1 MRKLKLLFISGL
13 AVWGAA
19 IIFPESVMAQ
29 AASGGDVQQI
39 NTFIKSIVQVIA
51 GLAGLLATGFFVL
64 GGLSYITSSGNPM
77 ALQKAKRTI
86 IFAGLGL
93 AITIAAFALTDM
105 VLTGADERCLCTF
118 TRPGFR
124 DPGI

>member
-13 AVWGAA
+13 ALWGAA

-29 AASGGDVQQI
+29 TTGGDVQQI
-39 NTFIKSIVQVIA
+39 NTFIKSVVQIVA
-51 GLAGLLATGFFVL
+51 GLSGLLATGFFVL

-105 VLTGADERCLCTF
+105 VSNLATKAFGV
-118 TRPGFR
+118 
-124 DPGI
+124 

>member
-1 MRKLKLLFISGL
+1 MRKLKLLFISSL

-29 AASGGDVQQI
+29 ATGGDVQQI
-39 NTFIKSIVQVIA
+39 NTFIKSLVQIVA
-51 GLAGLLATGFFVL
+51 GLSGLLATGFFVL
-64 GGLSYITSSGNPM
+64 GGLSYITSSGNPV

-105 VLTGADERCLCTF
+105 VSNLA
-118 TRPGFR
+118 TRAFG
-124 DPGI
+124 G